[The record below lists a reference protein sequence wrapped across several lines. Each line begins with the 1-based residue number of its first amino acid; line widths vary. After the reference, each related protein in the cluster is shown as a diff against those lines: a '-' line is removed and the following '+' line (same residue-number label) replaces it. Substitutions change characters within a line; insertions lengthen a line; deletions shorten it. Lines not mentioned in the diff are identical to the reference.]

1 LGIGEGREGERRD
14 QNGMK
19 SKEVPNT
26 KALFVG
32 MVWQTRNGVG
42 EVWIWHIL
50 TTDMAML
57 EASISPSS

>member
-1 LGIGEGREGERRD
+1 
-14 QNGMK
+14 MK
-19 SKEVPNT
+19 SKEVPNK

-32 MVWQTRNGVG
+32 MVWQSRNGVG

-57 EASISPSS
+57 EASISPE